1 MNHPWLA
8 FSVLIPALVLSCIAV
23 VSSKHASRELFA
35 ENQMLVRERDRLNV
49 EWGMLQLEQGAWAT
63 HGRVEQLAAEQLEMR
78 IPRRG
83 DVVILKQGRS
93 EER

>member
-1 MNHPWLA
+1 MNHPWFAL
-8 FSVLIPALVLSCIAV
+8 FVLVPALVLSCIAV
-23 VSSKHASRELFA
+23 VYSKHVSRELFA

-63 HGRVEQLAAEQLEMR
+63 HGRVERLAAEQLEMR

-93 EER
+93 AER